1 MGSTKM
7 CLSSTRHILDGQ
19 KASQRE
25 KKEREKAIQIQPTIT
40 SICTYNLGRED
51 TSCAVRTEEGR
62 DD

>member
-1 MGSTKM
+1 
-7 CLSSTRHILDGQ
+7 LDGQ

-25 KKEREKAIQIQPTIT
+25 KKEREKAIQIRPTIT

-51 TSCAVRTEEGR
+51 TSCAVQTEEGR